1 MPKLVASGL
10 SEDEFKQI
18 INENAPTTH
27 ATVREGVVL
36 TTHAAAREGD
46 VLRSLESS
54 AEPII
59 SSCTVPAG
67 AEEPTAEKEPPALA
81 SSTADLFRFAS
92 RWDLC
97 LSGLGLFFAVVQ
109 GAFMPTFALLV
120 G

>member
-1 MPKLVASGL
+1 MRRDVLHWQCITATMPKLVASGL

-18 INENAPTTH
+18 INENATH
-27 ATVREGVVL
+27 AT
-36 TTHAAAREGD
+36 AREGD